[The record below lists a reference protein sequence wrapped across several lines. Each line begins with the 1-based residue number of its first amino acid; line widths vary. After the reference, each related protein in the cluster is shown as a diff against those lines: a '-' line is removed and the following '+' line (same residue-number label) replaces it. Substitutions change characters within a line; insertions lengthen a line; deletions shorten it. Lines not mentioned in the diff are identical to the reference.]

1 MPKRKFD
8 EDGLDRAINKKKK
21 QKPKKSFNPK
31 FDKVIST
38 GSTLLDLAI
47 SGKRVRGGGV
57 CGGVIL
63 EAFGPSQCGKT
74 SILAELIASCKA
86 RGGEADIRDPEAR
99 LDVDYCRTYGL
110 NRDDYDYSKPDTV
123 TEAFDFKKWK
133 PNTDNINVRACDSLA
148 ALSTDLEMEKGDK
161 MGMRR
166 AKEFSQELR
175 KNCRLIEKNNWV
187 IACSN
192 QLRQGDFGDVTP
204 GGKGIPYY
212 ASIRIKMKQ
221 IKKIEKEKTLKSKV
235 KVKKIVGIITEC
247 EVIKS
252 VDEPYRKANIYI
264 MFNYG
269 VDDIRAN
276 LQYLKDMNKTTTYKI
291 GDKSYVSLD
300 QAVAYVEKNKLAR
313 KLKKEVIDLWEVIEA
328 KFDTGRPK
336 KKRN

>member
-1 MPKRKFD
+1 
-8 EDGLDRAINKKKK
+8 
-21 QKPKKSFNPK
+21 
-31 FDKVIST
+31 
-38 GSTLLDLAI
+38 
-47 SGKRVRGGGV
+47 
-57 CGGVIL
+57 
-63 EAFGPSQCGKT
+63 
-74 SILAELIASCKA
+74 
-86 RGGEADIRDPEAR
+86 
-99 LDVDYCRTYGL
+99 
-110 NRDDYDYSKPDTV
+110 
-123 TEAFDFKKWK
+123 
-133 PNTDNINVRACDSLA
+133 
-148 ALSTDLEMEKGDK
+148 MEKGDK

-221 IKKIEKEKTLKSKV
+221 IKKIEVEKTLGSKV

-252 VDEPYRKANIYI
+252 VDEPYRKAKIYI

-269 VDDIRAN
+269 IDDIRAN

-291 GDKSYVSLD
+291 GDKSYQSLN
-300 QAVAYVEKNKLAR
+300 QAVAYVEKNKLVR
-313 KLKKEVIDLWEVIEA
+313 KLKKQVIDLWESIEA
-328 KFDTGRPK
+328 KFDSGRPK